1 MRIGIKL
8 GSDIPFFINGRNA
21 WVEGKG
27 DIITNIFIPQKW
39 YLLVLN
45 SEKVSTRTVFDQ
57 HIINTSNKLLTY
69 DDFMQ
74 GQVSNDFKE
83 TVLTKYPLIQS
94 AWNKL
99 AKFGNPQLS
108 GTGSTIFA
116 SFDTLDSAISAQKST
131 LKSFKTI
138 ISKSLIN

>member
-1 MRIGIKL
+1 
-8 GSDIPFFINGRNA
+8 
-21 WVEGKG
+21 
-27 DIITNIFIPQKW
+27 
-39 YLLVLN
+39 
-45 SEKVSTRTVFDQ
+45 
-57 HIINTSNKLLTY
+57 
-69 DDFMQ
+69 MQ